1 MGEIN
6 WVIPRISGDPITLT
20 LKNGNPLFIVGP
32 NGSGKSALI
41 QRFVSENSN
50 NRVKRISAHRQTW
63 FNSGSINFTPENR
76 QIYETNTLALNSR
89 YEARWKEHNPG
100 QSLSAILFDLV
111 AKENTRARTIARHV
125 DNQNLTKARDISTE
139 SLSPFDQI
147 NRLLAL
153 GTLTVM
159 IENPDDRDLLAGHP
173 QGEPFS
179 IAEMSD
185 GERNAMII
193 AAHVIT
199 AESGTVL
206 LIDEPERHLH
216 RSIIEPFLSALFAL
230 RSEDCA
236 FIISTHEIALPVAN
250 PEARVL
256 MLRSCQWRNRE
267 CVAWDAQV
275 LEPDSELPEELTLPE
290 DLKLAILGSRK
301 TILFVEGQST
311 SLDFP
316 LYTALFPGIS
326 VVTKGSCEEVRRA
339 VDGLRESHNFHHV
352 EAFGLIDGDNLMPE
366 KVEELA
372 GKNVF
377 ALEVY
382 SVEALYYCSDAIA
395 AVAHRQADSLGVDA
409 NELIKSAKQK
419 AINGLK
425 VEAEKTPERM
435 ASLRCERQIRER
447 VLLEVPDKKSIMDN
461 PRPICISIDSPYSEE
476 LNRFNE
482 LVEENELDQLIARY
496 SLRKSRTFEII
507 ATTLRCRDQ
516 KDYER
521 MVLAQIQKDG
531 QLACKLKERIGLL
544 SETLDSVEN
553 PQTE

>member
-1 MGEIN
+1 MEEIN
-6 WVIPRISGDPITLT
+6 WIIPRISGDPITLT
-20 LKNGNPLFIVGP
+20 LKNGSPLFIIGP

-41 QRFVSENSN
+41 QRFVSEN
-50 NRVKRISAHRQTW
+50 RHKKIKWIAAHRQTW
-63 FNSGSINFTPENR
+63 FESGTISLTPARRE
-76 QIYETNTLALNSR
+76 R
-89 YEARWKEHNPG
+89 YESEERNYNTSGDARYKDAKASQN
-100 QSLSAILFDLV
+100 LSAILFDLDD
-111 AKENTRARTIARHV
+111 KEINRAFTIIRYLGDDDCA
-125 DNQNLTKARDISTE
+125 KARKAYTE
-139 SLSPFDQI
+139 LPSPLDQI
-147 NRLLAL
+147 NELLSLGTFTVTLEKSESRGRNLLAK
-153 GTLTVM
+153 
-159 IENPDDRDLLAGHP
+159 HP

-179 IAEMSD
+179 IVEMSD

-199 AESGTVL
+199 AEPGTVL

-216 RSIIEPFLSALFAL
+216 RSIVQPFLSALFAL
-230 RSEDCA
+230 KGEDCA
-236 FIISTHEIALPVAN
+236 FIIATHETALPVAN
-250 PEARVL
+250 SNVQVL
-256 MLRSCQWRNRE
+256 MLRSCQWSGRQ
-267 CVAWDAQV
+267 CVAWDADV
-275 LEPDSELPEELTLPE
+275 LEPNAELPE

-301 TILFVEGQST
+301 KILFVEGQPGGP
-311 SLDFP
+311 DFS
-316 LYTALFPGIS
+316 LYTALFPELS
-326 VVTKGSCEEVRRA
+326 VVPKESCEEVQKA
-339 VDGLRESHNFHHV
+339 VLGWRGSQGIHPVHV
-352 EAFGLIDGDNLMPE
+352 EIFGLIDRDNRTE
-366 KVEELA
+366 EDVEELA
-372 GKNVF
+372 EKGVF

-553 PQTE
+553 PQTD